1 MKLSALQRRA
11 LRRVLESESLSVELD
26 ALVAEDVE
34 NRGKKLGGLVKALQ
48 ALGSLQLTVADGRV
62 FLEEGRGSHE
72 SHESHEFAEYDGS
85 GIGPLLRSDG
95 GAKRGA
101 ARFAVRLFLEEG
113 IAARKILIDNGAQV
127 AYWHREF
134 VEALARDTTGAQ
146 GRLELFYLNPIA
158 FAECLRAR
166 IPGQSVTSLGGK
178 LLEARCA
185 IVGDQAVAA
194 IEGQTFTTTIMGSAC
209 ATTTGDL
216 GQVTREVIGQKDAM
230 LRCTGHVLVLLSAR
244 KILRP
249 PMIGYLPLLRQDT
262 APSSSDSGTGS
273 TIDRALEGPNQP
285 RFTLVVGSDPSTL
298 DELAPARELRQYYD
312 ADERVRVYLVNE
324 NGDVID

>member
-1 MKLSALQRRA
+1 MKKLSPLQLRA
-11 LRRVLESESLSVELD
+11 LRRVLESETLSVELD
-26 ALVAEDVE
+26 VLIADDVE
-34 NRGKKLGGLVKALQ
+34 HRGKKLGGLVKALQ

-62 FLEEGRGSHE
+62 FLEEAQGSRD
-72 SHESHEFAEYDGS
+72 SREFVEYDSS
-85 GIGPLLRSDG
+85 GIGPLLRSDA

-101 ARFAVRLFLEEG
+101 ARFAVRLFLQEG

-134 VEALARDTTGAQ
+134 VEALASDATGAQ
-146 GRLELFYLNPIA
+146 GRLELYYLNPIA
-158 FAECLRAR
+158 FAECLRTR

-230 LRCTGHVLVLLSAR
+230 LRCSGHVFVLLSAR

-249 PMIGYLPLLRQDT
+249 PMTGYLPLLRQDST
-262 APSSSDSGTGS
+262 PPTRAPGIRS
-273 TIDRALEGPNQP
+273 TIDQALDGPNQP
-285 RFTLVVGSDPSTL
+285 RFTLVVGSGPATS
-298 DELAPARELRQYYD
+298 DELGPARELRQHY
-312 ADERVRVYLVNE
+312 AAHERVRVHLVDE